1 MPTHQRPG
9 ADQLAHRGR
18 PAARQGG
25 QLRCRATALPQ
36 RSPLPGRADLRRTLA
51 FPRARCPL
59 NAFVRPAAAARGGR
73 QAVGGGGLALQAP
86 VQEPLRASGTE
97 PLGSTPQQLA
107 EAVEAASTAWAT
119 FVRDY
124 GIAQE

>member
-1 MPTHQRPG
+1 MLGQVKE
-9 ADQLAHRGR
+9 AD
-18 PAARQGG
+18 
-25 QLRCRATALPQ
+25 LPQ
-36 RSPLPGRADLRRTLA
+36 RSPLLPDVPTFAELGVSSGTLS
-51 FPRARCPL
+51 FW
-59 NAFVRPAAAARGGR
+59 NALFAPAATPPEVAARLSA
-73 QAVGGGGLALQAP
+73 AVARALQAP
-86 VQEPLRASGTE
+86 AVQEPLRASGTE